1 MNYIKDH
8 HYVYKCDYH
17 VIFCPKYR
25 RKILE
30 NGVDIRLKELFEKYA
45 KNKNIEILEMEI
57 MPDHVHLL
65 LSTHPKDNILDIIKS
80 FKKQSAST
88 LKKEFPYLKS
98 KVPCIWTRSCFISTV
113 GSVSLDVVKQYIENQ
128 KKV

>member
-1 MNYIKDH
+1 MN
-8 HYVYKCDYH
+8 
-17 VIFCPKYR
+17 F
-25 RKILE
+25 
-30 NGVDIRLKELFEKYA
+30 
-45 KNKNIEILEMEI
+45 KNE
-57 MPDHVHLL
+57 
-65 LSTHPKDNILDIIKS
+65 KS

-88 LKKEFPYLKS
+88 LKKEFLYLKS